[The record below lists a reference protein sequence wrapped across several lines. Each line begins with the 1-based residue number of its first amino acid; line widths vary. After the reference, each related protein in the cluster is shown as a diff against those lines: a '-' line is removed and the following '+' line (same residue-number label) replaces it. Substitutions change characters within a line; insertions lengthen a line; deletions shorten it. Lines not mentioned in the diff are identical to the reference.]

1 MLESVRSYYNS
12 NASKA
17 QLVDCIPRITS
28 QGRAGLSSPSRLL
41 HLRSGHGLVNNPL
54 EFMET
59 YKAPT
64 DALNLTPSVYQL
76 IKADIRGK
84 RCKCLGREICL
95 SSILSL
101 LRPPAGRTP
110 SRQAL

>member
-84 RCKCLGREICL
+84 QCKCLR
-95 SSILSL
+95 
-101 LRPPAGRTP
+101 
-110 SRQAL
+110 